1 MRRDDTRTSRACFS
15 VDVFC
20 ASIGKREEISFKG
33 FEMAAVRH
41 SERLLEFKGSGC
53 RDIYKFV
60 K

>member
-1 MRRDDTRTSRACFS
+1 M
-15 VDVFC
+15 VVFR
-20 ASIGKREEISFKG
+20 ASIGQRGEISYKG